1 MLLYIQLQ
9 LREEKCTSVF
19 TDSVSHKTRQKNDS
33 IIGPLTACDTG
44 LWANFEFKIWPY
56 SPFLEWFLSV
66 LFLSKYVDIVYTAF
80 QNFYTLHI
88 PLERILYFCNYPE
101 TNLYFRKLF
110 YLIPS
115 LIYISCMNHQKN
127 GMTNFSVHRIIL
139 QECKQNNTENKSHKQ
154 NIKKY

>member
-1 MLLYIQLQ
+1 MHTKILLLLPLLFYYAGEYNSQFIDINLTCWGKLFIRFYMLLYIQLQ

-19 TDSVSHKTRQKNDS
+19 TDGVSHKTWQKNDS

-88 PLERILYFCNYPE
+88 PLERILYFCNYAE
-101 TNLYFRKLF
+101 TNLSFRKLF

-115 LIYISCMNHQKN
+115 LI
-127 GMTNFSVHRIIL
+127 
-139 QECKQNNTENKSHKQ
+139 
-154 NIKKY
+154 